1 MVFGGDGTFLRAAE
15 LARYTDAA
23 LDGREPR
30 PGRLPRRDRARGG
43 RGDAR
48 RAIER
53 CEYSVEE
60 RLALAGRRPRRRRH
74 GRRRHVGAQRG
85 VGREGRALA
94 GARRRPR
101 HRRPAADQLRLRR
114 RPLRHAHRLDRL
126 RLLRRRAGGL
136 ARRRGAAARPEQR
149 PRAVRPAAGHLAGL
163 GAHRRGAR
171 RRQPGAGLGRRAPH
185 ASRSP
190 TAAGSTSAGPTGRCG
205 SPGCTP
211 RRSATGWS
219 PSSAC
224 RCAASATPGTMPDPG
239 HELFTSRTVLGRDIV
254 TGDGQAPCAAG
265 RGQRRHALRRR
276 ADLRRR
282 PRTADEPREASGD

>member
-23 LDGREPR
+23 LMGVNLGRVGFLAETEPEAVEET
-30 PGRLPRRDRARGG
+30 LHRDRALPVLRRGAPG
-43 RGDAR
+43 P
-48 RAIER
+48 
-53 CEYSVEE
+53 
-60 RLALAGRRPRRRRH
+60 AGRRPRRRRR
-74 GRRRHVGAQRG
+74 GRRRHLGAQRG

-94 GARRRPR
+94 RARRRPR

-114 RPLRHAHRLDRL
+114 RPVRHAHRLHGL
-126 RLLRRRAGGL
+126 RLLRRRPGGL

-149 PRAVRPAAGHLAGL
+149 ARAVRPAPGHLAEL
-163 GAHRRGAR
+163 RPHRRGAR
-171 RRQPGAGLGRRAPH
+171 RRQPGAGVGRRAPH

-190 TAAGSTSAGPTGRCG
+190 TAAGSTSAGPTGRSG

-211 RRSATGWS
+211 RRSATAWS

-224 RCAASATPGTMPDPG
+224 RCAGSATPGTAGPG

-254 TGDGQAPCAAG
+254 TGDGQVLEAG
-265 RGQRRHALRRR
+265 EAQRCQRRRRR
-276 ADLRRR
+276 
-282 PRTADEPREASGD
+282 